1 MFGCLRGLLK
11 GPKIYKKNT
20 KKTLLLITTATR
32 CRIALAEI
40 KHATQPRV
48 SRPNRWMDGWMDGW
62 RSYYHQIVATFSI
75 MKCFCFSCAGCA
87 GPIRLYKARRV

>member
-48 SRPNRWMDGWMDGW
+48 SRPNRWMDGWMDGG
-62 RSYYHQIVATFSI
+62 ATTT
-75 MKCFCFSCAGCA
+75 K
-87 GPIRLYKARRV
+87 